1 MKHARYHFIWIVAVA
16 VTAMTCGTAMAG
28 TNSTAI
34 PGVHININ
42 ASQPMSG
49 TLALILGITVLS
61 LAPAVL
67 ILMTSFTRII
77 VVLSFVRNAL
87 AVPQSPPNQV
97 LIGLALF
104 MTWFVMEP
112 TFTTANHQAL
122 QPYLHGQIT
131 QQVALQRAEDPFKQF
146 MAHNTRKSDLQLFLN
161 YRHEQIPTHIDQI
174 PMSALVPAFTI
185 SELKT
190 AFEMGFMLYIPF
202 LMIDL
207 IVATTLMSVGM
218 VMLPPT
224 SISLPF
230 KILLFVLVDG
240 WDLVVKSLLSGYL
253 H

>member
-1 MKHARYHFIWIVAVA
+1 MKRGRYHTIWVSALAALSIPRIA
-16 VTAMTCGTAMAG
+16 TAATSNT
-28 TNSTAI
+28 TV
-34 PGVHININ
+34 PGININ
-42 ASQPMSG
+42 INSSQSSGG
-49 TLALILGITVLS
+49 TLAVILLVTVLS

-67 ILMTSFTRII
+67 ILMTSFTRIV
-77 VVLSFVRNAL
+77 VVLGFVRNAL

-97 LIGLALF
+97 IVGLALF
-104 MTWFVMEP
+104 MTLFVMEP
-112 TFTTANHQAL
+112 TFSQANHQAL
-122 QPYLHGQIT
+122 QPYLHGQIS
-131 QQVALQRAEDPFKQF
+131 QQVALREAEAPFKVF

-161 YRHEQIPTHIDQI
+161 YRHQTIPKSVTSI

-190 AFEMGFMLYIPF
+190 AFEMGFMLYLPF

-224 SISLPF
+224 AISLPF
-230 KILLFVLVDG
+230 KILLFVLVNG
-240 WDLVVKSLLSGYL
+240 WDLVVNSLLSGYM